1 MPEVAWYKKTE
12 GRSVWP
18 DHPKWSHLCLVFYL
32 VGSSSSS
39 GDGEVVAGGG
49 VLPGGLGGL
58 HELVDQGG
66 EGGGGV
72 LPGGGWT
79 CPAG

>member
-1 MPEVAWYKKTE
+1 MA
-12 GRSVWP
+12 RSPQVV
-18 DHPKWSHLCLVFYL
+18 SSLSSLL
-32 VGSSSSS
+32 AGSSSS
-39 GDGEVVAGGG
+39 GDGEVVAGG

-58 HELVDQGG
+58 HELVDQR
-66 EGGGGV
+66 GGGV

>member
-1 MPEVAWYKKTE
+1 MA
-12 GRSVWP
+12 RSPQVVSSLP
-18 DHPKWSHLCLVFYL
+18 SLL
-32 VGSSSSS
+32 VGSSSS
-39 GDGEVVAGGG
+39 GDGEVVAGG

-58 HELVDQGG
+58 HELVDQEGG
-66 EGGGGV
+66 GGGGV

>member
-32 VGSSSSS
+32 VGSSSS